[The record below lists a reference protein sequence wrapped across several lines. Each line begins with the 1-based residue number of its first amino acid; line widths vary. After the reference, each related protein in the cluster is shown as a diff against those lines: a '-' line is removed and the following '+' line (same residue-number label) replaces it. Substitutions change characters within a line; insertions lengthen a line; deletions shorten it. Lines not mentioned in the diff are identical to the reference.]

1 MPRPRSD
8 IRQRIL
14 RSARRRFLEQG
25 VDAASL
31 RTIARGAR
39 TSIGMVYYYF
49 PSKDDLFLAVVEVV
63 YARLLADLEVAL
75 APDVPP
81 RERLDRLYLRI
92 GAVSGEEMDIIR
104 MIIREALTSTR
115 RLEQLIARFQRGH
128 MPLIMRTVVDGMADG
143 SIDRRRHPALIFFT
157 TLILGMIPQLLFRMA
172 GPRLPFADLPAGET
186 LSRELADLLFRGIG
200 PAGDRT

>member
-49 PSKDDLFLAVVEVV
+49 PSKDDLFLAVVEEV
-63 YARLLADLEVAL
+63 YARLLADLEVAM
-75 APDVPP
+75 AADAPP
-81 RERLDRLYLRI
+81 RERVQRLYARI
-92 GAVSGEEMDIIR
+92 GAMTAEELDIIR
-104 MIIREALTSTR
+104 MIAREALTSTR
-115 RLEQLIARFQRGH
+115 RLEQVIARFQRGH

-143 SIDRRRHPALIFFT
+143 SIDRGRHPALIFFS
-157 TLILGMIPQLLFRMA
+157 TLILGVMPQLLFRVA
-172 GPRLPFADLPAGET
+172 GPRLPFANLPSGEA
-186 LSRELADLLFRGIG
+186 LSRELAELLFGGIR
-200 PAGDRT
+200 PR